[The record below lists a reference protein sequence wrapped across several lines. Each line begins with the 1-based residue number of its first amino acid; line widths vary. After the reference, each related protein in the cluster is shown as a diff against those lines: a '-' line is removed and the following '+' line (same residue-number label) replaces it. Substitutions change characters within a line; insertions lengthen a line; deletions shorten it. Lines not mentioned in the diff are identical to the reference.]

1 MLRPI
6 NALFALL
13 VGAAPA
19 LCQVGQPGWISLDG
33 SPAGTPPTVE
43 VVQGQSDHLR
53 TTVRLT
59 IHGFWMTP
67 VQTPFGT
74 MQQIGMPGCGMVR
87 HEGRPMVPQF
97 RFAVGVTST
106 ADTMRVAAVNVLQSQ
121 VLEGIPV
128 MPSQPEAWEYPEGEF
143 VTDPT
148 FRHDAQAYAS
158 DTAFPVQRARG
169 DDRIEDWRGVP
180 IAHGVIHPIR
190 ARPAS
195 NRLVVD
201 SRLEITFEHP
211 GAQKSPV
218 IVSRRFSSTLRG
230 LIINADLLDT
240 WLRINDVDF
249 AGNYLFL
256 VRTDYYDTALDLAWH
271 KMLQGYD
278 VTIRTTDAIGGSDC
292 ETLRDAVQDW
302 HATLA
307 PYADN
312 YVLLVGE
319 AGDLEMCYTGFSSDA
334 DSSVISTQPR
344 DDYSDYRIGV
354 LEDDMDALYQDVGVG
369 RLSVDDSVDLQAQI
383 DKIIAY
389 ETAPTRMAGF
399 YDEILLAAHSEE
411 ESGYIDSCRSVAEW
425 PHYLYPLEFT
435 ERYGDAPDGT
445 VANVVG
451 DINDGKVVVAYR
463 GHGGSSSWAWWD
475 YAGDYFR
482 TDDVATLTNSGQTP
496 VVFAIAC
503 NNNGIDIADDSIGE
517 TWMEQDGF
525 GAVFHYG
532 ATRGSNTGHNNELIS
547 WIFKL
552 SYGDSNPGLWETT
565 TSAQFCARALAACS
579 ERASERTLKM
589 YLILGTPDL
598 RLYQEAP
605 YDVLISGLAP
615 GALPL
620 GVQQMLVDLTDSA
633 GNPVPHARVTAF
645 KDGRILASRYADA
658 SGRVALDVALDTPGT
673 MILTVNDEDGAAP
686 VTSLSVP
693 VSGLASHA
701 TSPAALAVDCSP
713 NPFNPQT
720 LVRFE
725 LAQAGQVRVRVLDA
739 RGRLVRTLLEG
750 DQPAGPVAARWDGA
764 DARGGDVASGLYF
777 YEVTAAG
784 QRVAGKMMLAR

>member
-87 HEGRPMVPQF
+87 QEGRPMVPQY
-97 RFAVGVTST
+97 RFAVGVSST

-148 FRHDAQAYAS
+148 FRHDAQAYAN
-158 DTAFPVQRARG
+158 DAPFPVQRARG

-180 IAHGVIHPIR
+180 VAHGVIHPIR

-201 SRLEITFEHP
+201 NRLEITFEHP
-211 GAQKSPV
+211 GAQKPPV
-218 IVSRRFSSTLRG
+218 IVSRRFSSVLRG

-240 WLRINDVDF
+240 WLRLNDVDF

-271 KMLQGYD
+271 KMMQGYD
-278 VTIRTTDAIGGSDC
+278 VTIRTTAAIGGGDC

-319 AGDLEMCYTGFSSDA
+319 SGDLEMCYTGFTAVSDA
-334 DSSVISTQPR
+334 GVVTEH
-344 DDYSDYRIGV
+344 YSDYRIGV
-354 LEDDMDALYQDVGVG
+354 LEDDMEVLYQDVGVG
-369 RLSVDDSVDLQAQI
+369 RLSVDDAADLQNQI

-399 YDEILLAAHSEE
+399 YDEVVLAAHPEE
-411 ESGYIDSCRSVAEW
+411 GRGYIESCRDVADW
-425 PHYLYPLEFT
+425 PYYLYPLDFT
-435 ERYGDAPDGT
+435 ERYGDSPDGT

-463 GHGGSSSWAWWD
+463 GHGSSGSWAGWD
-475 YAGDYFR
+475 YTGDYFQSS
-482 TDDVATLTNSGQTP
+482 DVATLTNGSQTP

-503 NNNGIDIADDSIGE
+503 ANNSIDTADDSIGE
-517 TWMEQDGF
+517 TWMEQGGF

-532 ATRGSNTGHNNELIS
+532 STRGSSTSHNNELIG

-552 SYGDSNPGLWETT
+552 NYGDSNPGLWESTI
-565 TSAQFCARALAACS
+565 SAQFCARDLATCG
-579 ERASERTLKM
+579 EEASEKTLKQ
-589 YLILGTPDL
+589 YHILGTPDL

-620 GVQQMLVDLTDSA
+620 GAQRLLLDLADTA
-633 GNPVPHARVTAF
+633 GNAVPHARVTAF
-645 KDGRILASRYADA
+645 KDGRILASRYADTA
-658 SGRVALDVALDTPGT
+658 GRVTLDVALDTPGT
-673 MILTVNDEDGAAP
+673 VILTVNDEDGAAP

-693 VSGLASHA
+693 VSGHASPVPAPALLAA
-701 TSPAALAVDCSP
+701 DCAP
-713 NPFNPQT
+713 NPFNPRTQ
-720 LVRFE
+720 VRFE

-750 DQPAGPVAARWDGA
+750 DQPAGPVAARWDGT
-764 DARGGDVASGLYF
+764 DTRGGDVASGLYF

-784 QRVAGKMMLAR
+784 QRVVGKMMLAR